1 MTFAFPAAFAAP
13 VIYLIFRLAARTR
26 THESV
31 AAPSVGILR
40 GIPPTLRLRLRTPTL
55 VVLEMA
61 TIAFLTVAAARPQR
75 VSIVEQ
81 PKLAR
86 NIMLVVDASNSM
98 SGEDFPTKLGT
109 TTRMEGVKTVVA
121 EYVRSRRGDRV
132 GLVVFGNTSYLQ
144 SPLTSDTQLVEKL
157 VEQLQ
162 PRMAGDGTAIGDG
175 LGLALKRLR
184 DVEGASKAIILMT
197 DGVNTAGQVSP
208 LKAAQ
213 IAKEFGIQIHTIGI
227 GTGSVALGQGPLGG
241 LLGGAV
247 GQTAEFDEA
256 TLKEIARLTGGV
268 YFNATSLEGFQ
279 DVYRQIDALD
289 QTEHEQPEKPIIHE
303 LFAPWAWAG
312 LVSLFV
318 SLTLQTSIFRRLP

>member
-1 MTFAFPAAFAAP
+1 M
-13 VIYLIFRLAARTR
+13 
-26 THESV
+26 
-31 AAPSVGILR
+31 
-40 GIPPTLRLRLRTPTL
+40 RTPTL
-55 VVLEMA
+55 LALEIA
-61 TIAFLTVAAARPQR
+61 TVSLLTIAAARPQR
-75 VSIVEQ
+75 VTITEQ

-86 NIMLVVDASNSM
+86 NIMLVIDTSNSM
-98 SGEDFPTKLGT
+98 SGADFPSQLGS

-121 EYVRSRRGDRV
+121 EYVRTRRGDRV

-144 SPLTSDTQLVEKL
+144 SPLTSDTLLVEKL

-184 DVEGASKAIILMT
+184 DVEGRSKAIILMT

-208 LKAAQ
+208 IKAAQ

-227 GTGSVALGQGPLGG
+227 GTGSVALGGGGLGG
-241 LLGGAV
+241 LLGGV
-247 GQTAEFDEA
+247 GGKIADFDEA
-256 TLKEIARLTGGV
+256 TLREIANLTGGV

-289 QTEHEQPEKPIIHE
+289 QTEHDQPQKPIVHE
-303 LFAPWAWAG
+303 LFQPWAIAALLALLLS
-312 LVSLFV
+312 LV
-318 SLTLQTSIFRRLP
+318 LQSSVFRRIP